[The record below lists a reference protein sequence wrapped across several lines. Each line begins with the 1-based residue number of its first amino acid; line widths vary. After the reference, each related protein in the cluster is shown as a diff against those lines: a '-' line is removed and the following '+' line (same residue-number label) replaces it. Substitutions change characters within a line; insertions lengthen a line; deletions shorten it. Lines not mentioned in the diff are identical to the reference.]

1 MKKLQ
6 KLQEKEEQ
14 MKYKVSV
21 SYIDITFDDGMEALK
36 FADQAKL
43 HADEDTA
50 VKIALINDEEK
61 QA

>member
-1 MKKLQ
+1 
-6 KLQEKEEQ
+6 

-21 SYIDITFDDGMEALK
+21 NYIDITFDDGTEALK

-43 HADEDTA
+43 HADKDTA